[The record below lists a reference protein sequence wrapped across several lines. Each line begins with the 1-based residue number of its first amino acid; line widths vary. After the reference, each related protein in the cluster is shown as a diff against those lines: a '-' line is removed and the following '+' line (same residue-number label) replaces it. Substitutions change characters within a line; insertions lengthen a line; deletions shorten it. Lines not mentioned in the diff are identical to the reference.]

1 MLSFNIYLLSYYG
14 GVWQIQKIGL
24 AKYKSGKLIGLL
36 NQGSSW

>member
-1 MLSFNIYLLSYYG
+1 MFSLEYNFLSFYG

-24 AKYKSGKLIGLL
+24 AKYKSDKLIGLL